1 MTASL
6 HKHGQQKGGD
16 DDMDL
21 MSAVV
26 GAVVGTIIGALFT
39 YLLGPKLAAR
49 QKAATDD
56 AYVRIQL
63 RQIIR
68 HIAHLIECEEIYR
81 KEDKRM
87 SLNQYSLDEPFW
99 ELIRMGNDP
108 RLYQRNSEKLY
119 EQLQRIIP
127 LRFEVLRARLRKPEP
142 KDYNLLQDNLP
153 QELPLLPDRLFDVS
167 LERHIQ
173 DQKHED
179 AVDVL
184 DDRPSDKD
192 ALDKLRELKEE
203 LKRTD
208 RLLEE
213 KEKNLADRIKDLL
226 CSRARVQQKRPDIKW
241 VRDGCFRA
249 LSVAFSPDGGLL
261 ALGSWDGA
269 RSIIGLW
276 QVSNWA
282 LVRTLDGETSKVTS
296 VAFSPDGQ
304 LLASGNWA
312 TGNTA
317 IPSTIKLWR
326 VSDGELVHTLTG
338 HTGGVYSV
346 AFSPDGELL
355 ASGSEDGTAKLWRV
369 SDGELVRSLEGQTG
383 GVLSVAFSPD
393 GKLLASGSE
402 DGTIKLWRVSDG
414 ELVRSLEGQTG
425 GVLSVAFSPDGK
437 LLASG
442 SEDGTIKLWQV
453 ANGGE
458 VRTLSGHTDWVWSV
472 AFSPDGQLLA
482 SGSSDGTIK
491 LWGVSD
497 GKLLQTYDQE
507 TGTGV
512 RSIQF
517 SPDGRLF
524 AYGRRDAT
532 VVVAR
537 NPFYRG
543 SSGK

>member
-1 MTASL
+1 
-6 HKHGQQKGGD
+6 
-16 DDMDL
+16 MDL

-81 KEDKRM
+81 KKDKRM
-87 SLNQYSLDEPFW
+87 FLNQYSLDAPFW
-99 ELIRMGNDP
+99 KLIRMGDDP

-127 LRFEVLRARLRKPEP
+127 LRFEVLRAWLRKPEP

-153 QELPLLPDRLFDVS
+153 QELPLLPDRLFVVS

-173 DQKHED
+173 GQKHED

-203 LKRTD
+203 LKRTG

-213 KEKNLADRIKDLL
+213 KEKILAYLIKYLL
-226 CSRARVQQKRPDIKW
+226 CSRARVQQKRPRAFHKLFRIIPRFRARVQQKRPDIKW

-317 IPSTIKLWR
+317 TPSTIKLWR

-355 ASGSEDGTAKLWRV
+355 ASGSEDGTA
-369 SDGELVRSLEGQTG
+369 
-383 GVLSVAFSPD
+383 
-393 GKLLASGSE
+393 
-402 DGTIKLWRVSDG
+402 KLWRVSDG